1 LPSNEAL
8 NDTSVLPDEAMF
20 AKLLKGPPR
29 KVLLL
34 SAFVILAVVALGGR
48 YFAGRQGL
56 GPFAQQEVM
65 HIASRKAE
73 ALLDTP
79 DCAKYRARLLA
90 AGQDQRGTT
99 LDQLNDIYA
108 EAKQNG
114 CEKRP

>member
-1 LPSNEAL
+1 
-8 NDTSVLPDEAMF
+8 MF

-48 YFAGRQGL
+48 YLTGRRGL
-56 GPFAQQEVM
+56 EPLAQQEVM
-65 HIASRKAE
+65 QIASKKAE
-73 ALLDTP
+73 ALLNTSE
-79 DCAKYRARLLA
+79 CAKYRARLLA
-90 AGQDQRGTT
+90 AGQGQGGTT
-99 LDQLNDIYA
+99 LDQLNEIYA